1 MLVILIDII
10 IMLVLQVLVTSQ
22 LLLLLTIGIM
32 LMAAIV
38 VVVVAIIMT
47 LFITLVILTVGRTMI
62 STSLLLLRL
71 WRCCGYGYWYKL
83 LSLLLVLVPVLS
95 FFKVVSNHIRP
106 LYIRPLYQGC
116 EL

>member
-1 MLVILIDII
+1 MLVILVDII

-22 LLLLLTIGIM
+22 LLLLLTIGSM

-38 VVVVAIIMT
+38 VVVAVIMT

-71 WRCCGYGYWYKL
+71 WRCCGYGYCYKL

-95 FFKVVSNHIRP
+95 FFKVVSNYIRP